1 VSSGWAAFAIATW
14 LVLLLNLALT
24 LRSVQ
29 YLRSRQRAERLDV
42 LRESLPELELGAP
55 APDFHTRD
63 FEGHLVRLAD
73 YRDRETAF
81 VFVSPHCGSCAREL
95 PDLVRLASKAR
106 ASASAELVLVSDSS
120 TPETQVWLSA
130 IAEQHPEVSGARLLI
145 AAGSRSD
152 FLALYNPRGLTPYFC
167 HLDAEGR
174 VTARGGLRSPYW
186 AAIVKRWENGANPM
200 RALRRY
206 V

>member
-1 VSSGWAAFAIATW
+1 MAAVAAT
-14 LVLLLNLALT
+14 
-24 LRSVQ
+24 R
-29 YLRSRQRAERLDV
+29 RAAGRDPG
-42 LRESLPELELGAP
+42 SLPELPLGEP
-55 APDFHTRD
+55 APDFRTRD
-63 FEGHLVRLAD
+63 CDGRLVRLAD

-81 VFVSPHCGSCAREL
+81 VFLSPHCGSCAREL
-95 PDLVRLASKAR
+95 PDLIRLAGQAR

-120 TPETQVWLSA
+120 TPETQAWLAA
-130 IAEQHPEVSGARLLI
+130 IAERSPEVAGVRLLI
-145 AAGSRSD
+145 GAGSRSD

-186 AAIVKRWENGANPM
+186 AAIVERWESGNPM
-200 RALRRY
+200 HTLRRY